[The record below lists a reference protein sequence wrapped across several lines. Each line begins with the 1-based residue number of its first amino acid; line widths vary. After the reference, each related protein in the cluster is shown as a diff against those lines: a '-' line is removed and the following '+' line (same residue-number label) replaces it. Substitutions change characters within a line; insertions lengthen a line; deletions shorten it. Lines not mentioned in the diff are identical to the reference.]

1 MIDQFQTDL
10 YPLLN
15 IIVSAVL
22 IYIFLIALSRW
33 VGPRSF
39 SQLTAFDFAVTVALG
54 AIVGSTAT
62 GGVGFI
68 RGSLGLSLLFLIR
81 WTVALLR
88 RKGITR
94 FVDNSP
100 ILLMDG
106 PRILPEYLKRAK
118 LTEEDLLQSLRKKGI
133 TQLNQV
139 KAVVMER
146 DGSISVL
153 RTGEGLDP
161 YLLTGVK
168 GHPTTGKLEIHPPLE
183 DN

>member
-1 MIDQFQTDL
+1 MIGLFKTDF
-10 YPLLN
+10 YPLLEV
-15 IIVSAVL
+15 IVSAVL
-22 IYIFLIALSRW
+22 IYILLIALSRW

-62 GGVGFI
+62 GGVDFI
-68 RGSLGLSLLFLIR
+68 RGFIGLVLLFLIR
-81 WTVALLR
+81 WAVALLR

-100 ILLMDG
+100 LLIMDG
-106 PRILPEYLKRAK
+106 SRILPEYLKRAK

-139 KAVVMER
+139 QAVVMER

-153 RTGEGLDP
+153 RAGEGLDS

-168 GHPTTGKLEIHPPLE
+168 GHPTTGKIEIQPPLNE
-183 DN
+183 K